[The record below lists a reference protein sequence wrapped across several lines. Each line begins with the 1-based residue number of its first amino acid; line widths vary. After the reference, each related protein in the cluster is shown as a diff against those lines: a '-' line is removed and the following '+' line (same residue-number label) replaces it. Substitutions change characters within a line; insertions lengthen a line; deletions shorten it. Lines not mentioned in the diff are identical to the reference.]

1 MCKSADYQ
9 ESDFPPLQT
18 PKFISRKPQRNN
30 LIPNVIRAV
39 ASKHKGIKNTVVPAK
54 EARDILSSNKSTRE
68 NKVPSRKC
76 TDSNYQAN
84 IDNTLNRVSMN
95 DQSKFLI
102 CSDSHG
108 RDLAW
113 YINKNQRTRTAV
125 GFVRPGG
132 RSSEILNH
140 RNITNELKT
149 KNDVL
154 VIICGSNDISKNEAD
169 VAIDSM
175 ESTIKKTGNNKI
187 ILVDLP
193 IRYDLPLWSSVNKLQ
208 KKTNIAIKELCRK
221 YDNVSIVEVS
231 KAMRQLHTRHGL
243 HLNSKGKKWLAKQIC
258 DAVVEVHEE
267 ISTPISSSPVTIE
280 EVLREAP
287 TPSPLPSS
295 TSPVITASTPQLFLE
310 TIANKMKET

>member
-208 KKTNIAIKELCRK
+208 RKTNIAIKELCSK

>member
-1 MCKSADYQ
+1 
-9 ESDFPPLQT
+9 
-18 PKFISRKPQRNN
+18 
-30 LIPNVIRAV
+30 
-39 ASKHKGIKNTVVPAK
+39 
-54 EARDILSSNKSTRE
+54 
-68 NKVPSRKC
+68 
-76 TDSNYQAN
+76 
-84 IDNTLNRVSMN
+84 
-95 DQSKFLI
+95 
-102 CSDSHG
+102 
-108 RDLAW
+108 
-113 YINKNQRTRTAV
+113 
-125 GFVRPGG
+125 
-132 RSSEILNH
+132 
-140 RNITNELKT
+140 
-149 KNDVL
+149 
-154 VIICGSNDISKNEAD
+154 D

-208 KKTNIAIKELCRK
+208 RKTNTAIKELCSK
-221 YDNVSIVEVS
+221 YDNVSIVVVS

-287 TPSPLPSS
+287 TPSS

-310 TIANKMKET
+310 TVANKMKET